1 MLDVDS
7 TIIYNGDMTS
17 DHHKKGATM
26 PEEFY
31 TPEELAGYLKIS
43 PQTVRAWI
51 REKKV
56 HAVKLGRG
64 WRVPVDEVRRVATEG
79 VDEE

>member
-1 MLDVDS
+1 
-7 TIIYNGDMTS
+7 
-17 DHHKKGATM
+17 M

-31 TPEELAGYLKIS
+31 TADELAEYLKVS

-51 REKKV
+51 RAGQV
-56 HAVKLGRG
+56 HAVKLGRA

-79 VDEE
+79 VDEA

>member
-1 MLDVDS
+1 
-7 TIIYNGDMTS
+7 
-17 DHHKKGATM
+17 M

-31 TPEELAGYLKIS
+31 TADELADYLKVS

-51 REKKV
+51 RSGQVK
-56 HAVKLGRG
+56 AVKLGRA

-79 VDEE
+79 VEDEG